1 MSYDN
6 FFKDFYEQHKAEQ
19 KRRAALL
26 IKIKAA
32 LAITII
38 GVFLIW
44 LI

>member
-26 IKIKAA
+26 FKLKMAA
-32 LAITII
+32 LALTI
-38 GVFLIW
+38 GVITIW